1 MQTRTTVGFSLSLAS
16 VIIGAALH
24 PYPHVKG
31 WLPHRWDAV
40 EQGSAEGV
48 RWMRRESP
56 EALDFVYRVPRPDA
70 KEHIYLVTPNGH
82 EHQLFRNAY
91 PGDHGNHSIQL
102 PREYPPGTDQVEIV
116 IRGENLKPSRFR
128 LRDLPPTRNL
138 FPVDGPEA
146 ASQTIGGLRF
156 EATAW
161 SPAARAGEW
170 ASVSAAVRLP
180 SGLPPGEVWEWQN
193 VSVDIPFAAPWQEST
208 SWISMG
214 SGDLKCPPSFGITQ
228 FRPWASVTP
237 RVRIQGRLAHYLAV
251 DDIFDFGPVEIVPV
265 AAGRKDAFRLR
276 IDRPLV
282 VRSATGLILRLD
294 PPTDDVPDPI
304 RFQPPALYLNAIL
317 DDASR
322 LAGLP
327 DAMRRAQIPPEAKI
341 WISPQAVLRPLLPQ
355 IAQATKDN
363 RPVRVEWPGLK
374 PGKRRLRVYVRRRIL
389 DREYPFALSPNV
401 RHRPDHR
408 AGVAWAEIHAQGQ
421 TKAFEPA
428 DAPSLDPE

>member
-1 MQTRTTVGFSLSLAS
+1 MRTRLVVGGIAVLTV
-16 VIIGAALH
+16 AAVAVYH
-24 PYPHVKG
+24 PYLHVKG
-31 WLPHRWDAV
+31 WLPHRWDAI

-56 EALDFVYRVPRPDA
+56 EALDFVYRVPRPDT
-70 KEHIYLVTPNGH
+70 KEHIFLVAPNGH
-82 EHQLFRNAY
+82 EHLLIRNVD
-91 PGDHGNHSIQL
+91 PEVRGNHFVRL

-146 ASQTIGGLRF
+146 ASQTIDGLRF

-170 ASVSAAVRLP
+170 ATVSAAVRLP
-180 SGLPPGEVWEWQN
+180 DGLPPGGAWEWQN
-193 VSVDIPFAAPWQEST
+193 VSVDIPFAAPSQEST
-208 SWISMG
+208 SVFSTG
-214 SGDLKCPPSFGITQ
+214 SGDLERLPSFGITHY
-228 FRPWASVTP
+228 RPWASVTP

-251 DDIFDFGPVEIVPV
+251 DDVFDFGPVEIVPV

-282 VRSATGLILRLD
+282 VRSATGLILHLD

-341 WISPQAVLRPLLPQ
+341 WVSPQAVWRPLLPPT
-355 IAQATKDN
+355 AQAAKDN
-363 RPVRVEWPGLK
+363 GPVRVEWPGLK
-374 PGKRRLRVYVRRRIL
+374 PGKQRLRVYVRRRIL

-401 RHRPDHR
+401 RQRPDHH
-408 AGVAWAEIHAQGQ
+408 AGVDWAEIHTHAH